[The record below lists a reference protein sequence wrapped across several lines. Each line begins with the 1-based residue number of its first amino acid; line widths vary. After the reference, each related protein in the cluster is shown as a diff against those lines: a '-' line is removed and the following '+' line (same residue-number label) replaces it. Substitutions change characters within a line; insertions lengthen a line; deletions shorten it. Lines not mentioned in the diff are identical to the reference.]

1 MACTVDLMKF
11 PLEEI
16 KIGHWTDTEAK
27 TGCTVIRFP
36 KSVVASGEVR
46 GGAPATREFE
56 LLAPERTVENI
67 DAVVISGGSAFGLA
81 STIGVVEF
89 LEELEIGF
97 PTAQGAVPIVVGMSL
112 YDLGVGNSSI
122 RPGANEGRIACL
134 DGENDKSRTATGRIG
149 AGTGATIGNW
159 RGKENL
165 SYGGIGIASA
175 EIEGV
180 IVCSLFA
187 VNAAGDVLD
196 EKISESFIKKNFQ
209 SSIGEEVSESTEL
222 MNTTL
227 GVVMTNLS
235 LTKSECFL
243 LSQSSHDGIARS
255 IFPAHTR
262 MDGDAVVAVST
273 QQLEADSR
281 KFDIARALSVFVTE
295 KAIRQA
301 CV

>member
-1 MACTVDLMKF
+1 MKF
-11 PLEEI
+11 PIEEI
-16 KIGHWTDTEAK
+16 KIGHWTDTEAE

-67 DAVVISGGSAFGLA
+67 DAVVISGGSAFGLSSA
-81 STIGVVEF
+81 IGVVEF
-89 LEELEIGF
+89 LEESGIGF

-112 YDLGVGNSSI
+112 YDLGVGSSSI
-122 RPGANEGRIACL
+122 RPGAHEGRIACL
-134 DGENDKSRTATGRIG
+134 DGENTEIETGRIG
-149 AGTGATIGNW
+149 AGAGATTGNW

-175 EIEGV
+175 EVEGV

-187 VNAAGDVLD
+187 VNPAGDVID
-196 EKISESFIKKNFQ
+196 EKIAESFIK
-209 SSIGEEVSESTEL
+209 ESFELSKGRETAETTEL

-235 LTKSECFL
+235 LTKSECYL

-273 QQLEADSR
+273 KELDGDSR
-281 KFDIARALSVFVTE
+281 KFDIARTLSVFVTE
-295 KAIRQA
+295 KAIRHA

>member
-1 MACTVDLMKF
+1 MKL
-11 PLEEI
+11 PIEEI
-16 KIGHWTDTEAK
+16 KIGHWTDAEAR

-36 KSVVASGEVR
+36 KGVVASGEVR

-56 LLAPERTVENI
+56 LLSPERTVESI

-89 LEELEIGF
+89 LEELDVGF
-97 PTAQGAVPIVVGMSL
+97 RTPQGSVPIVVGMSL
-112 YDLGVGNSSI
+112 YDLGVGDSSI
-122 RPGANEGRIACL
+122 RPGPNEGRIACL
-134 DGENDKSRTATGRIG
+134 DGESNKKEIPTGRVG
-149 AGTGATIGNW
+149 AGAGASTGNW

-165 SYGGIGIASA
+165 SNGGIGIASA
-175 EIEGV
+175 EVEGV

-187 VNAAGDVLD
+187 VNAAGDVVN
-196 EKISESFIKKNFQ
+196 EEISESFIKDSFGL
-209 SSIGEEVSESTEL
+209 SEMEESAKTTEL

-235 LTKSECFL
+235 LTKTECFL

-273 QQLEADSR
+273 KKLDADSR

-295 KAIRQA
+295 RAIRQA

>member
-1 MACTVDLMKF
+1 MKL
-11 PLEEI
+11 PIEEI
-16 KIGHWTDTEAK
+16 KIGHWTDTEAR

-36 KSVVASGEVR
+36 KGVVASGEVR

-56 LLAPERTVENI
+56 LLSPERTVESI

-89 LEELEIGF
+89 LEELDVGF
-97 PTAQGAVPIVVGMSL
+97 RTPQGSVPIVVGMSL

-122 RPGANEGRIACL
+122 RPGPNEGRIACL
-134 DGENDKSRTATGRIG
+134 DGESNKKEIPTGRVG
-149 AGTGATIGNW
+149 AGAGASTGNW

-165 SYGGIGIASA
+165 SNGGIGIASA
-175 EIEGV
+175 EVEGV

-187 VNAAGDVLD
+187 VNAAGDVVN
-196 EKISESFIKKNFQ
+196 EEISESFIKDSFGL
-209 SSIGEEVSESTEL
+209 SEMEESAKTTEL

-235 LTKSECFL
+235 LTKTECFL

-273 QQLEADSR
+273 KKLDADSR

-295 KAIRQA
+295 RAIRQA

>member
-1 MACTVDLMKF
+1 MKF
-11 PLEEI
+11 PIEEI
-16 KIGHWTDTEAK
+16 KIGHWTDTEAE

-67 DAVVISGGSAFGLA
+67 DAVVISGGSAFGLSSA
-81 STIGVVEF
+81 IGVVEF
-89 LEELEIGF
+89 LEESGIGF

-112 YDLGVGNSSI
+112 YDLGVGSSSI
-122 RPGANEGRIACL
+122 RPGADEGRIACL
-134 DGENDKSRTATGRIG
+134 DGENTEIETGRIG
-149 AGTGATIGNW
+149 AGAGATTGNW
-159 RGKENL
+159 RGKGNL

-175 EIEGV
+175 EVEGV

-187 VNAAGDVLD
+187 VNPAGDVID
-196 EKISESFIKKNFQ
+196 EKIAESFIK
-209 SSIGEEVSESTEL
+209 ESFELSKERENIETTEL

-235 LTKSECFL
+235 LTKSECYL

-273 QQLEADSR
+273 KELDGDSR
-281 KFDIARALSVFVTE
+281 KFDIARTLSVFVTE

>member
-1 MACTVDLMKF
+1 MYRRFMKF
-11 PLEEI
+11 PIEEI
-16 KIGHWTDTEAK
+16 KIGHWTDTEAE

-46 GGAPATREFE
+46 GGAPASREFE

-67 DAVVISGGSAFGLA
+67 DAVVISGGSAFGLSSA
-81 STIGVVEF
+81 IGVVEF
-89 LEELEIGF
+89 LEESGIGF

-112 YDLGVGNSSI
+112 YDLGVGSSSI
-122 RPGANEGRIACL
+122 RPGAHEGRIACL
-134 DGENDKSRTATGRIG
+134 DGENTEIETGRIG
-149 AGTGATIGNW
+149 AGAGATTGNW

-175 EIEGV
+175 EVEGV

-187 VNAAGDVLD
+187 VNPAGDVID
-196 EKISESFIKKNFQ
+196 EKIAESFIK
-209 SSIGEEVSESTEL
+209 ESFELSKEQENIETTEL

-235 LTKSECFL
+235 LTKSECYL

-273 QQLEADSR
+273 KELDGDSR
-281 KFDIARALSVFVTE
+281 KFDIARTLSVFVTE

>member
-1 MACTVDLMKF
+1 MKF
-11 PLEEI
+11 PIEEI
-16 KIGHWTDTEAK
+16 KIGHWTDTEAE

-67 DAVVISGGSAFGLA
+67 DAVVISGGSAFGLSSA
-81 STIGVVEF
+81 IGVVEF
-89 LEELEIGF
+89 LEESGIGF

-112 YDLGVGNSSI
+112 YDLGVGSSSI
-122 RPGANEGRIACL
+122 RPGAHEGRIACL
-134 DGENDKSRTATGRIG
+134 DGENTEIETGRIG
-149 AGTGATIGNW
+149 AGAGATTGNW

-175 EIEGV
+175 EVEGV

-187 VNAAGDVLD
+187 VNPAGDVID
-196 EKISESFIKKNFQ
+196 DKIAESFIK
-209 SSIGEEVSESTEL
+209 ESFELSKERENIETTEL

-235 LTKSECFL
+235 LTKSECYL

-273 QQLEADSR
+273 KELDGDSR
-281 KFDIARALSVFVTE
+281 KFDIARTLSVFVTE